1 MNQISCM
8 KLEEISDRQ
17 TYTVKE
23 IAKILGVSERTAYH
37 HCSTTKNF
45 KVLKV
50 GRCVR
55 VHKQSFDKWF
65 YNC

>member
-8 KLEEISDRQ
+8 NLNESSNKQ
-17 TYTVKE
+17 TYTIKE

-37 HCSTTKNF
+37 HCSVTKNF

-55 VHKQSFDKWF
+55 ISKQSFDDWF
-65 YNC
+65 YNS